1 MAAEPLSNGAAHQSV
16 PGRYILPVHKRPS
29 YSANGKVAPPMLPVV
44 DLGGDDD
51 GRIAEEIIRAGREF
65 GFFQVVNHGV
75 PEEVMGA
82 MMRAAEEFF
91 GLPANEKMA
100 YYSTDGKQL
109 PRFHTS
115 VRNGA
120 GEEFLYWRD
129 CLKLGCHP
137 PEWPDNP
144 RGLGAALEPYTAAVM
159 AAARRVLRLTAIGL
173 GLEEGHFDGS
183 LSGSGLMNV
192 NHYPPCPD
200 PSLTL
205 GAGPHCDPG
214 LVTVLMENVG
224 GGLQMLLHG
233 DGDAGGGGVMWVD
246 VDAAPGA
253 LVLNFGHQMEVVS
266 NGRLR
271 SAEHRVVTSAR
282 GARTSLATFVWPEP
296 GCTVA
301 PAQELVLA
309 AGEGPL
315 YKPHSYGEF
324 LGAYLAEGGVK
335 EAAMAHLKH

>member
-1 MAAEPLSNGAAHQSV
+1 MAAEPLSNGATHLLV

-29 YSANGKVAPPMLPVV
+29 SSVNGKGALPVV

-51 GRIAEEIIRAGREF
+51 GRIAEEIVRAGREF

-91 GLPANEKMA
+91 ALPADEKMA
-100 YYSTDGKQL
+100 YYSNDRKKL

-115 VRNGA
+115 LRNGT
-120 GEEFLYWRD
+120 GEEVLYWRD
-129 CLKLGCHP
+129 CLKLGCHQ
-137 PEWPDNP
+137 PEWLDKP
-144 RGLGAALEPYTAAVM
+144 RGLGAALEPYTAAVR

>member
-29 YSANGKVAPPMLPVV
+29 SSVKGKVAPPVLPIV

-51 GRIAEEIIRAGREF
+51 VRIAEEIFRAGREF

-82 MMRAAEEFF
+82 MMRAAEDFF
-91 GLPANEKMA
+91 GLPADEKMV
-100 YYSTDGKQL
+100 YYSTDGKKL

-115 VRNGA
+115 TRNGD

-129 CLKLGCHP
+129 CLKIGCHP
-137 PEWPDNP
+137 PEGPHK
-144 RGLGAALEPYTAAVM
+144 LGAALEPYTAAVT
-159 AAARRVLRLTAIGL
+159 AVARRVLRLAAVGL
-173 GLEEGHFDGS
+173 GLEEEHFEGS
-183 LSGSGLMNV
+183 LSGGGMMNV

-205 GAGPHCDPG
+205 GTGPHCDPG

-233 DGDAGGGGVMWVD
+233 DGDAGGSGMWVD
-246 VDAAPGA
+246 VEAAPGA
-253 LVLNFGHQMEVVS
+253 LVLNFGHQMEVIS

-271 SAEHRVVTSAR
+271 SGEHRVVTGAR
-282 GARTSLATFVWPEP
+282 AARTSLASFVWPELE
-296 GCTVA
+296 CAVA
-301 PAQELVLA
+301 TAQELVLA
-309 AGEGPL
+309 PGEVPL
-315 YKPHSYGEF
+315 YRPYSYGEF
-324 LGAYLAEGGVK
+324 LGVYVAEAGHRDAV
-335 EAAMAHLKH
+335 MAHFKH

>member
-1 MAAEPLSNGAAHQSV
+1 MAAEPLSNGATHLSV

-29 YSANGKVAPPMLPVV
+29 SSVNGKWALPVV

-51 GRIAEEIIRAGREF
+51 GTIAEEIVRAGREF

-91 GLPANEKMA
+91 ALPADEKMK
-100 YYSTDGKQL
+100 YYSNDGKKL

-115 VRNGA
+115 LRNGT
-120 GEEFLYWRD
+120 GEEVLYWRD
-129 CLKLGCHP
+129 CLKLGCHL
-137 PEWPDNP
+137 PEWPDKP
-144 RGLGAALEPYTAAVM
+144 RGLGAALEPYTAAVR
-159 AAARRVLRLTAIGL
+159 AAARRVLRLAAVGL
-173 GLEEGHFDGS
+173 GLEEEHFEGS
-183 LSGSGLMNV
+183 LSGGGMMNV

-233 DGDAGGGGVMWVD
+233 DGDAGGGGMMWVD

-253 LVLNFGHQMEVVS
+253 LVVNFGHQMEVVS

-271 SAEHRVVTSAR
+271 SAEHRAVTGAR
-282 GARTSLATFVWPEP
+282 AARTSLATFVWPEP

-315 YKPHSYGEF
+315 YKPYSYGEF
-324 LGAYLAEGGVK
+324 LAVYVAEGGVR
-335 EAAMAHLKH
+335 EAVMAHLKH